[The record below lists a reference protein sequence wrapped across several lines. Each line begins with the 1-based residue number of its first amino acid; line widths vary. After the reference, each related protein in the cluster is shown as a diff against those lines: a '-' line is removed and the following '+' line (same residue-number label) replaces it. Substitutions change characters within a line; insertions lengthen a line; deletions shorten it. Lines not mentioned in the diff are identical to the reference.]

1 MSILSQKLEIDF
13 LNRKRKIEEERQ
25 FALKKKHDLIKILTL
40 VLSIDKA
47 LKNAQKT
54 LFKEIKI
61 ATTKHVI
68 VQQLINQIERARVN
82 LELTDETSN
91 IIDHIQMKKKF
102 EFTSINLNKKIDI
115 KTSYCETMFE
125 NFQQLE
131 KKLKQKMTKL
141 MTERF
146 ENKSNQ
152 TRSVLEIFRNSYS
165 NTSKTLANSKQ
176 THQTAKTS
184 QTAKNS
190 QISEKSHKNSQTN
203 SSSTSFFI

>member
-1 MSILSQKLEIDF
+1 LSQKLEIDF